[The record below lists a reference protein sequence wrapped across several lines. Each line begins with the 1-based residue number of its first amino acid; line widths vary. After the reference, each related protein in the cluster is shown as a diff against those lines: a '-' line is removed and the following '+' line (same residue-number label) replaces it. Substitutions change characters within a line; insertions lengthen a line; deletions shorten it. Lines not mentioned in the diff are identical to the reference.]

1 MKNLTNNNMTPKVIE
16 GNIGKFVFF
25 PEETD
30 TIISKSERSTVY
42 IGANV
47 DTKEKVILKKLST
60 EMFGNNAQR
69 FKFFA
74 TVATE
79 AKLDG
84 LVNVND
90 IIFEDSDIYL
100 VCEYISGRTLKELI
114 YDPKLMDYRN
124 DVFFLRIISNCLET
138 LSMIHK
144 LKLSHGNLRPENI
157 IVQWD
162 DCEEFDFMH
171 PTAKILSLESIK
183 LGFKAMPLLREP
195 QDTLYQSPE
204 QLLGFEDLV
213 GDYSDI
219 YSMGLILYEAIAREP
234 VYAPDKPLVKRQ
246 QVFGKIEKHY
256 RTDENVYKVIEKA
269 TVKPLPFVPAAISEN
284 AQKMMVVKSLN
295 DRYQTTTDFKNDV
308 DTLIQTI

>member
-1 MKNLTNNNMTPKVIE
+1 MTPKALI
-16 GNIGKFVFF
+16 GNNGKFVFF
-25 PEETD
+25 PEEPD
-30 TIISKSERSTVY
+30 TIISRSENATVY
-42 IGANV
+42 VGANI

-60 EMFGNNAQR
+60 MMFGNDAQR

-84 LVNVND
+84 LVNVED
-90 IIFEDSDIYL
+90 IIFEGSDIYL
-100 VCEYISGRTLKELI
+100 VCEYVSGRTLKELI
-114 YDPKLMDYRN
+114 YEPKFMDYRN
-124 DVFFLRIISNCLET
+124 DIFFLRIISNCLET

-144 LKLSHGNLRPENI
+144 LKLCHSNLRPENI

-183 LGFKAMPLLREP
+183 LGFKYMPLMRRNH
-195 QDTLYQSPE
+195 DSLYQSPE
-204 QLLGFEDLV
+204 QILGFEDLV

-234 VYAPDKPLVKRQ
+234 VLDPEKPIVKRQ
-246 QVFGKIEKHY
+246 QVFGKIAPHY
-256 RTDENVYKVIEKA
+256 RTDENVYKIIEKA
-269 TVKPLPFVPAAISEN
+269 TAKPLPFIPAAISED

-295 DRYQTTTDFKNDV
+295 DRYQSVNDFKKDI
-308 DTLIQTI
+308 DELIRNL